1 MRPSVGWGVGPVLRV
16 SRVRRHLHP
25 DNAAGAAV
33 AVDAAG
39 AADAATV
46 AVDASKLELRWM
58 PLAGAPWGG
67 HRELVLKPADHYP
80 GQIYPKQN

>member
-1 MRPSVGWGVGPVLRV
+1 
-16 SRVRRHLHP
+16 VRRHLHP
-25 DNAAGAAV
+25 DDAAGAAV

-67 HRELVLKPADHYP
+67 HREL
-80 GQIYPKQN
+80 

>member
-1 MRPSVGWGVGPVLRV
+1 MRPPVGWGVGLVLRV

-25 DNAAGAAV
+25 DN
-33 AVDAAG
+33 AAG

-67 HRELVLKPADHYP
+67 HREIVLKPADHYP
-80 GQIYPKQN
+80 G